1 MLPLPFEVKVVWV
14 SRHQD
19 NVVLTNVGDPIEVRA
34 EPTNEFDSNALV
46 VNSRGRRLGYIPA
59 AVAKRLAT
67 EGINEL
73 SGVVVERGGSVVQ
86 GVRILLEQ
94 ATTSFPSVNAHSLAP
109 VAREDRQN
117 VSVRGSGR
125 VLGTLLIHDLE
136 RGRVVVESERG
147 RVEYNDSLVVIG
159 ERVGP

>member
-1 MLPLPFEVKVVWV
+1 MIPLPFEVKVVWV

-59 AVAKRLAT
+59 PVAKRLAA

-73 SGVVVERGGSVVQ
+73 SGVVIERGGSVVQ
-86 GVRILLEQ
+86 GVRILIER
-94 ATTSFPSVNAHSLAP
+94 ATESVASVAPRRTLAP
-109 VAREDRQN
+109 VAKEERQS

-125 VLGTLLIHDLE
+125 VLGTLLVHDLE

-147 RVEYNDSLVVIG
+147 RVEYNDSLVIIG
-159 ERVGP
+159 ERV